1 MLVGPGGEKYEIPD
15 IYPGIT
21 ASELRTQLNC
31 LVRQRDVVYDD
42 SELVQ
47 SRISELNKTKQE
59 TEEALEKAK
68 RSLAKSP
75 PLDEIE
81 KAHRSYLKAHDM
93 LAKADSSMP
102 PQKRNKLKRQER
114 DKRDLYLTWKEV
126 REKAEQVVSDATETI
141 AMTEASTRN
150 LAEWVKQY
158 QSVIDGLTSAINVR
172 QFKLDTMTGA
182 DTRASKQE
190 LLDEAGISPDDV
202 KNAEYVRVH
211 QDAVGTVNIYVGSDS
226 DHIHHVLDPNGRTVY
241 DRQLGAPHGRHNF
254 VSLGRFEMPTR
265 LAI

>member
-1 MLVGPGGEKYEIPD
+1 MLVGPGGEKYEIPE
-15 IYPGIT
+15 IYAGIS
-21 ASELRTQLNC
+21 AGELEKQVKDLTK
-31 LVRQRDVVYDD
+31 QRDLVYDD
-42 SELVQ
+42 SELVR
-47 SRISELNKTKQE
+47 SRIDELFKTKQE

-68 RSLAKSP
+68 RGLAKSP

-81 KAHRSYLKAHDM
+81 KARRSYLKAHDM
-93 LAKADSSMP
+93 LAKSDSDIS

-141 AMTEASTRN
+141 AMTEASMRN
-150 LAEWVKQY
+150 LTEWVKQY
-158 QSVIDGLTSAINVR
+158 QSVIDRLTSAINVR
-172 QFKLDTMTGA
+172 QYRLDTMTGA
-182 DTRASKQE
+182 DTRASRQE
-190 LLDEAGISPDDV
+190 LLDEAGISSDDI
-202 KNAEYVRVH
+202 KDAEYVHVH

-254 VSLGRFEMPTR
+254 VGLGRFEMPAR